1 MSEPGSR
8 RGRTHDAEGAREAIL
23 NAAEEVF
30 AEHGFDGARV
40 DAIAAAAGYNKS
52 LIFQYFGD
60 KLGLYASLLKRS
72 DDRTRYL
79 QAEALEMANK
89 DQSFF
94 QPDKFKPTLK
104 LFMGRLFDFFQEN
117 PRLIKIFLW
126 EMADGWKTYLKVVPE
141 IGLEDVETFGPF
153 VERFHAEGLLKS
165 DFSPVTQVI
174 VAEFMLMVYLTMT
187 PLLGL
192 FNQNEDFDSQESL
205 NQAREFLT
213 NFIVDGLV
221 ADPHK
226 PKSSG
231 D

>member
-1 MSEPGSR
+1 MTMPPVSLQNAVVADDTIPFNDLSLQWRQIEAKASPDIR
-8 RGRTHDAEGAREAIL
+8 KMFETGAFCL
-23 NAAEEVF
+23 
-30 AEHGFDGARV
+30 
-40 DAIAAAAGYNKS
+40 
-52 LIFQYFGD
+52 
-60 KLGLYASLLKRS
+60 
-72 DDRTRYL
+72 
-79 QAEALEMANK
+79 
-89 DQSFF
+89 
-94 QPDKFKPTLK
+94 
-104 LFMGRLFDFFQEN
+104 
-117 PRLIKIFLW
+117 
-126 EMADGWKTYLKVVPE
+126 
-141 IGLEDVETFGPF
+141 GPF